1 MSRDLSGALIPD
13 QIAEICGRFIE
24 SQFGAKASII
34 LSDLD
39 NKLNPPIAATS
50 SPPVID
56 HGIAQWAFDHEEAAG
71 NGTDTLPG
79 SPVLYLPLKAP
90 MRIRGVFA
98 FEPVNPG
105 HLMTPEQRRLLE
117 TFARLI
123 AIALERIHY
132 VDIAQSTTIK
142 MESES
147 LRNSLLSAISHD
159 LRTPLSVLV
168 VLADSLTL
176 TKPPPTGQQ
185 MEIAAAMRA
194 EAMRMT
200 ALVNNLLDMARLQ
213 SGEVR
218 LNRQWRP
225 LEEIVES
232 SLRAVGTSLAHHKL
246 RVRLEESMPLLEMDA
261 VLMERVFC
269 NLLENAV
276 KYTPE
281 GSEIEIGASAADQE
295 VSVWVA
301 DNGPGLPKGKEEEIF
316 KKFERGQKENATP
329 GVGLGLA
336 ICHAIVE
343 AHGGSIHAENRSAG
357 GARFV
362 FTLPKG
368 IPPTIATELDS
379 LAREDR

>member
-1 MSRDLSGALIPD
+1 M
-13 QIAEICGRFIE
+13 
-24 SQFGAKASII
+24 
-34 LSDLD
+34 
-39 NKLNPPIAATS
+39 
-50 SPPVID
+50 ID
-56 HGIAQWAFDHEEAAG
+56 SGIAQWAFDHEEAAG

-90 MRIRGVFA
+90 MRVRGVFA
-98 FEPVNPG
+98 FEAADPK

-132 VDIAQSTTIK
+132 VEIAQSSTVQ
-142 MESES
+142 MESER
-147 LRNSLLSAISHD
+147 LRNSQLSAILHD

-168 VLADSLTL
+168 GLADSMALV
-176 TKPPPTGQQ
+176 KPAPSGEQL
-185 MEIAAAMRA
+185 EIAAAMRA
-194 EAMRMT
+194 EAMHMT

-213 SGEVR
+213 AGEIR
-218 LNRQWRP
+218 LNLQWCP
-225 LEEIVES
+225 LEEIIGS
-232 SLRAVGTSLAHHKL
+232 SLRAMNSLL
-246 RVRLEESMPLLEMDA
+246 TQRPVRVQLEQNLPLLEIDA

-276 KYTPE
+276 KYTPPE
-281 GSEIEIGASAADQE
+281 SEICIGASIAEYDMII
-295 VSVWVA
+295 WVE

-336 ICHAIVE
+336 ICRAIIE
-343 AHGGSIHAENRSAG
+343 AHGGHIHAENKNTG

-368 IPPTIATELDS
+368 NPPVIEI
-379 LAREDR
+379 EE